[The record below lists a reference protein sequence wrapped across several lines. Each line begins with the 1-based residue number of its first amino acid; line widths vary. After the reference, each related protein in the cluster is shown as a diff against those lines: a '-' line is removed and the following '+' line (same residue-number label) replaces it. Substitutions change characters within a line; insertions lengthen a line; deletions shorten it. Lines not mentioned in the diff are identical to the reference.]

1 MRGYANPM
9 SILPHLLVVA
19 VLCASAGRAFADADS
34 IRLAGSPQAIG
45 TAWGRLNARF
55 IQDDMR
61 ANYIE
66 PAAAKGFSEP
76 ELVARGR
83 RFAEIA
89 AEVAPHWLD
98 EARAIA
104 DAAGVDRELYIA
116 YIGCVYRN
124 LWAGDE
130 CTSYAVSKRFTEDQA
145 VFFHKNRDNIDKP
158 QAACVVDSNLPGVNR
173 FLTVTDVSVLA
184 CMMMVNDKG
193 LAGSADTGGLDP
205 GSPKFRGLMNTF
217 ILRHIAERAASCAE
231 AEAVIRDFVAKG
243 YYAGGG
249 GTGTHWLF
257 VDKGGA
263 ILEVAN
269 NADEVVAKPFAGKV
283 YFSARADSNAAK
295 TLAGSSDPIDFH
307 AFHNVSRDSS
317 MCFDSSI
324 SGMTV
329 EISPEHPD
337 LLTCAW
343 ITFPAKGLAFPLF
356 IGCAETPLPLVDGE
370 VYRLCKPLDGAAE
383 VWEAVEESA
392 RGNQGLVEARAA
404 DLLDAGQRDRAVALL
419 EEWTSITARGQVA
432 MLRFTQN

>member
-1 MRGYANPM
+1 MP
-9 SILPHLLVVA
+9 ILPHLLVIA
-19 VLCASAGRAFADADS
+19 VLCATAGCAFADAGADS
-34 IRLAGSPQAIG
+34 IRLAGSPEAIG

-61 ANYIE
+61 ANYTE
-66 PAAAKGFSEP
+66 PAAAKGLSEQ
-76 ELVARGR
+76 ELIARGR

-98 EARAIA
+98 EAGAIA
-104 DAAGVDRELYIA
+104 AAAGVDPELYTA

-130 CTSYAVSKRFTEDQA
+130 CTSYAVSNRFTEDHA

-158 QAACVVDSNLPGVNR
+158 QAACVVASNVPGVNR

-193 LAGSADTGGLDP
+193 LAGSADTGGIDP
-205 GSPKFRGLMNTF
+205 GTPKFRGLMNTF
-217 ILRHIAERAASCAE
+217 VLRHIAERAASCAE

-257 VDKGGA
+257 VDKDGA

-269 NADEVVAKPFAGKV
+269 NADEVVAKPFTGKV

-295 TLAGSSDPIDFH
+295 TLVGSSDPIGFH
-307 AFHNVSRDSS
+307 AFHNVSRDPS
-317 MCFDSSI
+317 MCFGTSI
-324 SGMTV
+324 SGMSV

-343 ITFPAKGLAFPLF
+343 VTFPAKGLAFPLF
-356 IGCAETPLPLVDGE
+356 MGCAGTPLPLVDGE
-370 VYRLCKPLDGAAE
+370 VYRLCKPIDGAAA

-392 RGNQGLVEARAA
+392 WGNQGLVEARAA
-404 DLLDAGQRDRAVALL
+404 DLLDAGQRARAAALL
-419 EEWTSITARGQVA
+419 EEWTSKIARGQVA
-432 MLRFTQN
+432 MLRFMQN